1 MKIIFISSLL
11 IIPIL
16 VSSCGG
22 ATLPPSE
29 IEKDQEDVNEAVV
42 SDSISVDS
50 SKDTLG
56 IKGKVKDVVKK
67 AKAMTKEIE
76 IPTRDDAYKAYNN
89 VKKAVKIKKDA
100 EKLYDNI
107 KVW

>member
-22 ATLPPSE
+22 ATSPSSE
-29 IEKDQEDVNEAVV
+29 IEKDQEDVNEAVL

-76 IPTRDDAYKAYNN
+76 MPTRDDAYKAYKN
-89 VKKAVKIKKDA
+89 VKKAVKMKKEA
-100 EKLYDNI
+100 ENLYDNL